1 MSKLKAIKNFIPT
14 APQLSRETIAVL
26 IGTIGAAWVI
36 SRFPSVREFVNAHSV
51 VIRDTDGETL
61 RL

>member
-1 MSKLKAIKNFIPT
+1 MNLKPYLPT
-14 APQLSRETIAVL
+14 MPQLSRETIAIM
-26 IGTIGAAWVI
+26 IGTIGAAWLI
-36 SRFPSVREFVNAHSV
+36 SRFPSVREFVNQHSV